1 MMLLTPPTV
10 VHPKKSPEAYKE
22 NEEVSTV
29 VASQPS
35 ISENLTSRYASLQN
49 LTAEEKKA
57 RQRERVRISYFRRKH
72 RERGIESTPENLTRR
87 YASLKDFTEEEK
99 KARKAEQKRI
109 SYLRR
114 KHCKQGIKSTPENLA
129 RKRRYVSLKGL
140 TEEDKE
146 EKTQQFG
153 SFDSSQAAIATELM
167 QDTTAPS
174 YRLQDYFVTEA
185 SPSSMPDSVSVIEPQ
200 AGQENS
206 YQKNQP

>member
-1 MMLLTPPTV
+1 MLLTPPTV
-10 VHPKKSPEAYKE
+10 VHPKKLPEAYKE
-22 NEEVSTV
+22 NEEVSAV
-29 VASQPS
+29 VASQTS
-35 ISENLTSRYASLQN
+35 ISENLTSRYA
-49 LTAEEKKA
+49 
-57 RQRERVRISYFRRKH
+57 
-72 RERGIESTPENLTRR
+72 
-87 YASLKDFTEEEK
+87 
-99 KARKAEQKRI
+99 
-109 SYLRR
+109 
-114 KHCKQGIKSTPENLA
+114 
-129 RKRRYVSLKGL
+129 SLKGL

-153 SFDSSQAAIATELM
+153 SFDSSQAAIATELT